1 MIYKQ
6 ERIRGYDMEEL
17 INKNII
23 ASSHINFLFGAG
35 VNGKAFPQLNGFEKS
50 VNKME
55 EILSKKI
62 DNFEDSINEMK
73 KEDIDVV
80 YDIFT
85 NEFKNYEN
93 ELDYTNIS
101 LINLKKMLNTIYKI
115 VENAENRQRD
125 MKQINIYT
133 LNYDNIVEN
142 ILNSEGY
149 MNNSVSASTLGENI
163 KFLDLVAYDYTTYKY
178 VPTFMISKLHGD
190 IERPI
195 YPGLDKYKTSLAS
208 EYFEINFRMKEQL
221 CKFNSVLFVIGYSC
235 NDEHINKIL
244 LDCIK
249 HGLVIYWF
257 KFGLND
263 KVLENCPEN
272 QLIIVDQKDYNNPI
286 DSTRICAEYLEKLNG

>member
-163 KFLDLVAYDYTTYKY
+163 KF
-178 VPTFMISKLHGD
+178 
-190 IERPI
+190 
-195 YPGLDKYKTSLAS
+195 
-208 EYFEINFRMKEQL
+208 
-221 CKFNSVLFVIGYSC
+221 
-235 NDEHINKIL
+235 
-244 LDCIK
+244 
-249 HGLVIYWF
+249 
-257 KFGLND
+257 
-263 KVLENCPEN
+263 
-272 QLIIVDQKDYNNPI
+272 
-286 DSTRICAEYLEKLNG
+286 

>member
-1 MIYKQ
+1 
-6 ERIRGYDMEEL
+6 
-17 INKNII
+17 
-23 ASSHINFLFGAG
+23 
-35 VNGKAFPQLNGFEKS
+35 
-50 VNKME
+50 
-55 EILSKKI
+55 
-62 DNFEDSINEMK
+62 
-73 KEDIDVV
+73 
-80 YDIFT
+80 
-85 NEFKNYEN
+85 
-93 ELDYTNIS
+93 
-101 LINLKKMLNTIYKI
+101 
-115 VENAENRQRD
+115 
-125 MKQINIYT
+125 
-133 LNYDNIVEN
+133 
-142 ILNSEGY
+142 